1 MFIWT
6 WAHTFFSW
14 PETPSHSGVMKKQFT
29 FDHVRHEPSFNNQPD
44 ASWNVKKSGIKSQEN
59 GDPLVIR
66 IVQVRSVVFFARTGK
81 LESFRHIK
89 TAVHPTETV
98 QDVIVHT
105 VFSLQKR
112 RYSTD
117 DIFKTKCNASLQMY
131 IVRSFRDN
139 SSDRCRPALL
149 KGECTYSNIHTGNC
163 DFIFRLYS
171 FFWVRVCFSKKL
183 IL

>member
-1 MFIWT
+1 
-6 WAHTFFSW
+6 
-14 PETPSHSGVMKKQFT
+14 MKKQFT

-81 LESFRHIK
+81 LESVRHIK

-105 VFSLQKR
+105 VFSLQK
-112 RYSTD
+112 
-117 DIFKTKCNASLQMY
+117 
-131 IVRSFRDN
+131 
-139 SSDRCRPALL
+139 
-149 KGECTYSNIHTGNC
+149 NIGKV
-163 DFIFRLYS
+163 F
-171 FFWVRVCFSKKL
+171 
-183 IL
+183 

>member
-1 MFIWT
+1 MI
-6 WAHTFFSW
+6 
-14 PETPSHSGVMKKQFT
+14 KFT

-66 IVQVRSVVFFARTGK
+66 IVQVRSVVFFARTGE

-105 VFSLQKR
+105 VFSLQNK

-131 IVRSFRDN
+131 IRSFRDN

-149 KGECTYSNIHTGNC
+149 KGECTYSNIHTRNC
-163 DFIFRLYS
+163 DFNYTLGQLK
-171 FFWVRVCFSKKL
+171 FFKL
-183 IL
+183 MS